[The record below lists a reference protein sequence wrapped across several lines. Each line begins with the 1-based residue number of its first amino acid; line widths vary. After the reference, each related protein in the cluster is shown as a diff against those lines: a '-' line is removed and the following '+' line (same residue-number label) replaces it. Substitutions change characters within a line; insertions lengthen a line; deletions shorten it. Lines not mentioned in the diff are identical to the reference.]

1 MTRSTPYMSS
11 SGKPRPQSTTIM
23 SLPYSS
29 TVMFLPISFRPP
41 SGMIF
46 SFSAN
51 KITTPLMIQTYKQN
65 KPQHS
70 CADCQNN
77 LLSRKFRREGKCERK
92 PSGCPFTF
100 NHPPQRQNCKIMLQ
114 NLILQ
119 FGKASAWQKRPEGTF
134 FDKLMKK
141 RARPPLRVRKTG
153 KWVSSVCGLCKNAQ
167 VRQKAAGRGSSAPC
181 RRDGSRNE
189 QPYPGKDGASAGP
202 VTRLVLDRGC
212 PAARR
217 ENCEADHTPPHDSAG
232 SIAQNRRVVYLF
244 FGCAPLGDGF
254 FR

>member
-1 MTRSTPYMSS
+1 MIPRDCHGPLRGLAMTKQGPSTQNRST
-11 SGKPRPQSTTIM
+11 
-23 SLPYSS
+23 
-29 TVMFLPISFRPP
+29 
-41 SGMIF
+41 
-46 SFSAN
+46 A
-51 KITTPLMIQTYKQN
+51 
-65 KPQHS
+65 
-70 CADCQNN
+70 A
-77 LLSRKFRREGKCERK
+77 
-92 PSGCPFTF
+92 
-100 NHPPQRQNCKIMLQ
+100 
-114 NLILQ
+114 
-119 FGKASAWQKRPEGTF
+119 
-134 FDKLMKK
+134 MKK

-181 RRDGSRNE
+181 RRDGKRNE

-244 FGCAPLGDGF
+244 FGCTPLGRIFSMKRRKIQLRIWCEFGIINESQESNGPCGPPGGEIADE
-254 FR
+254 